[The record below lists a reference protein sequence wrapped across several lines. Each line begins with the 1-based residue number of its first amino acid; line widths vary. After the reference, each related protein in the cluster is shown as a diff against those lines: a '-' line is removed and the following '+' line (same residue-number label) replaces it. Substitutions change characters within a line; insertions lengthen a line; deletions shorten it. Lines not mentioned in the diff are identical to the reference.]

1 MCSKYLTK
9 QIIRASMDKHFLWK
23 GNKTMETEDLQALEG
38 LEHTFT
44 DGEKV
49 YGRIF
54 PNEEN
59 SNLTEM
65 GKHLAKEVKKNPSKF
80 TRQYDDNMISGDDGT
95 KIAQKQP
102 NTPNIPEEVIIIPHF
117 PKKTEEVIITRQTPK
132 KMEEIKEVANEVT
145 TGENIDTRAKSGVNK
160 EVERKVTTRKNVNVF
175 TISPDEFDLN
185 KPVGKYTIEDKKK
198 INKLHSAWKSKQGRN
213 P

>member
-1 MCSKYLTK
+1 
-9 QIIRASMDKHFLWK
+9 
-23 GNKTMETEDLQALEG
+23 METEDLQALEG

-117 PKKTEEVIITRQTPK
+117 PKKKEEEVIIIPHFPKKKEEEVIITRQSLK
-132 KMEEIKEVANEVT
+132 KEKLTSGQETKEVADEAT
-145 TGENIDTRAKSGVNK
+145 TGKNIVNSTPSGVNNKTLITELSGERVK
-160 EVERKVTTRKNVNVF
+160 EWNAKN
-175 TISPDEFDLN
+175 DEAREHLKRQNGQQRD
-185 KPVGKYTIEDKKK
+185 
-198 INKLHSAWKSKQGRN
+198 
-213 P
+213 

>member
-1 MCSKYLTK
+1 ML
-9 QIIRASMDKHFLWK
+9 R
-23 GNKTMETEDLQALEG
+23 TEDLEKLEG
-38 LEHTFT
+38 LENTYT
-44 DGEKV
+44 DGERV
-49 YGRIF
+49 LGRIIHEQDS
-54 PNEEN
+54 P
-59 SNLTEM
+59 NLTER
-65 GKHLAKEVKKNPSKF
+65 GKSLVEEVKKHPTKF
-80 TRQYDDNMISGDDGT
+80 TRQYDDNMISGDDGA
-95 KIAQKQP
+95 KIAQTKP
-102 NTPNIPEEVIIIPHF
+102 DEPKHAAEEVIIIPHF

>member
-1 MCSKYLTK
+1 
-9 QIIRASMDKHFLWK
+9 
-23 GNKTMETEDLQALEG
+23 METEDLQALEG

-80 TRQYDDNMISGDDGT
+80 TRQYDDNMISGDDGA
-95 KIAQKQP
+95 KIAQTKP
-102 NTPNIPEEVIIIPHF
+102 DEPKHAAEEVIIIPHF
-117 PKKTEEVIITRQTPK
+117 PKKAEEVIITRQTPK
-132 KMEEIKEVANEVT
+132 KMEEIKEIVNEIM
-145 TGENIDTRAKSGVNK
+145 TGKNIDTRAKSGVNEK
-160 EVERKVTTRKNVNVF
+160 VESKDTTRKNANVF
-175 TISPDEFDLN
+175 TISPDEFDLS
-185 KPVGKYTIEDKKK
+185 KPVGKYTVEDKKK
-198 INKLHSAWKSKQGRN
+198 INKLYSAWKSKQRRN